1 MTVDKASEVIWNYHL
16 LNHQL
21 ERCELI
27 WALGSL
33 DLRVA
38 DRVAELWHEGMAPL
52 VVMSGGLGNF
62 TSGFFEKPEADLFAE
77 RAIELGVPEEVIFI
91 ENRSTNTGENV
102 SFTRELLQSHGI
114 PVSRVIAVQ
123 KPNMERRTFA
133 TIRKQW
139 PDIEVRV
146 TSPKL
151 SIEDYCNEVVPREM
165 LNHIMVG
172 DLQRIMKYPELGF
185 MIEQEVPSEVRSSF
199 EFLVEQGFD
208 GHLMK
213 P

>member
-1 MTVDKASEVIWNYHL
+1 MDEAAGVIWDYHL
-16 LNHQL
+16 LNQQL
-21 ERCELI
+21 EPCELI

-52 VVMSGGLGNF
+52 IVMSGGLGNF
-62 TSGFFEKPEADLFAE
+62 TSGIFEKPEADLFAE
-77 RAIELGVPEEVIFI
+77 RAIELGVPEEVILI

-102 SFTRELLQSHGI
+102 SMTRELLKSRGI
-114 PVSRVIAVQ
+114 SVNEVIAVQ

-139 PDIEVRV
+139 PEVGVMV

-151 SIEDYCNEVVPREM
+151 SLEDYCNEVVSKEM
-165 LNHIMVG
+165 LIHIMVG

-185 MIEQEVPSEVRSSF
+185 MVEQEVPHEVRSSF
-199 EFLVEQGFD
+199 DFLIEHGFN
-208 GHLMK
+208 GHLVRS
-213 P
+213 

>member
-1 MTVDKASEVIWNYHL
+1 MTVDEAAGVIWDYHL
-16 LNHQL
+16 LNQQL
-21 ERCELI
+21 EPCELI

-52 VVMSGGLGNF
+52 IVMSGGLGNF
-62 TSGFFEKPEADLFAE
+62 TSGIFEKPEADLFAE
-77 RAIELGVPEEVIFI
+77 RAIELGVPEEVILI

-102 SFTRELLQSHGI
+102 SMTRELLKSRGI
-114 PVSRVIAVQ
+114 SVNEVIAVQ

-139 PDIEVRV
+139 PEVGVMV

-151 SIEDYCNEVVPREM
+151 SLEDYCNEVVSKEM
-165 LNHIMVG
+165 LIHIMVG

-185 MIEQEVPSEVRSSF
+185 MVEQEVPHEVRSSF
-199 EFLVEQGFD
+199 DFLIEHGFN
-208 GHLMK
+208 GHLVRS
-213 P
+213 